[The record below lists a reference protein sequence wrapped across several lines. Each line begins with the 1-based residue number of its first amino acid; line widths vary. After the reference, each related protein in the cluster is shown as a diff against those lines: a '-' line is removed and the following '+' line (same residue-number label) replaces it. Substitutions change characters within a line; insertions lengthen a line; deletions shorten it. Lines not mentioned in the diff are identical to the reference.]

1 MSAVQDEHR
10 GLHAR
15 LEPRMRRRSLLV
27 LSGSL
32 LVPVPL
38 VMGGPRSARA
48 DALAPGTEAG
58 EIVSIDTAASVIVLR
73 IGRRERRARFGPLT
87 RVRVNAMPAAV
98 TDLRPGMRVIVRF
111 AASETGRESAMLVS
125 VDVPAPRDR
134 PL

>member
-10 GLHAR
+10 EVLAR
-15 LEPRMRRRSLLV
+15 LEPRMRRRSFLAIPV
-27 LSGSL
+27 L
-32 LVPVPL
+32 LVPV
-38 VMGGPRSARA
+38 VMGRPRSARA
-48 DALAPGTEAG
+48 DALAPGTEGG
-58 EIVSIDTAASVIVLR
+58 EVVSIDMASSVIVLR

-87 RVRVNAMPAAV
+87 RVRVNGMPAAV

-125 VDVPAPRDR
+125 VDVPTPRDR